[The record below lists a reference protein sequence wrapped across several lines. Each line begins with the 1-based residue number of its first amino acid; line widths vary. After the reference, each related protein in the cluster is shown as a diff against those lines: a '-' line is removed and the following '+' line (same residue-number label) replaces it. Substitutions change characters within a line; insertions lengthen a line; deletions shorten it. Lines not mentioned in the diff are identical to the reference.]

1 MDSRAARHCG
11 GPRQSHLQTRIG
23 NQLENGKQQLAILLD
38 CVSPSFE
45 SCPVNSCRSTPWVVF
60 GGGGQGKPGTEKL
73 QEARKTKEGRN
84 WAAGNSKG
92 LETNAFRPKGQS
104 TVLPCRQPGRG
115 ADVEHFEKK
124 AKSREVRLCKAPW
137 GCMNQRGVGR
147 PAMLKTLKVP
157 PLFWLELVDLFI
169 RPDLVPGP
177 KGQL

>member
-1 MDSRAARHCG
+1 MPC
-11 GPRQSHLQTRIG
+11 
-23 NQLENGKQQLAILLD
+23 QLLSLYTVGR
-38 CVSPSFE
+38 F
-45 SCPVNSCRSTPWVVF
+45 R

-115 ADVEHFEKK
+115 ADVEHFGKK